1 MVEIGI
7 QLPSAQAGAN
17 AKDIVEV
24 ARMAERLDYDSV
36 WMFDHLFT
44 PVGLESKYPYT
55 KSGDYALTA
64 DDPFYDPLAV
74 FGVVA
79 GATSRVKMGT
89 GVLIPAYRNPVVL
102 GKVLASIENFAP
114 GRIILGIGAGWMREE
129 FDAVGVPYNKRGA
142 RLEEYARALR
152 TIWSGEPSSFDGEF
166 YSWVE
171 AGFLPAPT
179 QPIPLIFGG
188 HGDRALERAAR
199 VGDGWAVVTAPGQGS
214 GLDGAADRIGF
225 IKSLLEKEGRDPA
238 EFHLTYQHAMWFS
251 DHANPKMPLTGPP
264 EEIAKSIAR
273 LQDLGVTMID
283 LMVFGPAS
291 VISENAERFATEVRP
306 SL

>member
-1 MVEIGI
+1 MEIGI
-7 QLPSAQAGAN
+7 QLPSAQPGAN
-17 AKDIVEV
+17 AADIVEV
-24 ARMAERLDYDSV
+24 ARVAERLDYDSV

-64 DDPFYDPLAV
+64 ADPFYDPLGV
-74 FGVVA
+74 FGIVA

-89 GVLIPAYRNPVVL
+89 GVLIPAYRHPIVL

-114 GRIILGIGAGWMREE
+114 GRIVLGIGAGWMREE
-129 FDAVGVPYNKRGA
+129 FDAVGVGYDKRGA

-152 TIWSGEPSSFDGEF
+152 TIWSGQPSSFDGDF
-166 YSWVE
+166 YSWTE

-179 QPIPLIFGG
+179 RPIPLIFGG

-199 VGDGWAVVTAPGQGS
+199 VGDGWAVVTAPGQGT
-214 GLDGAADRIGF
+214 GLEGAASRIGF
-225 IKSLLEKEGRDPA
+225 LQSLLEKHGRNPED
-238 EFHLTYQHAMWFS
+238 FHLTYQHAMWFS
-251 DHANPKMPLTGPP
+251 DHPNPKMPLTGPP
-264 EEIAKSIAR
+264 EEIARSIAR
-273 LQDLGVTMID
+273 LKELGVTMVD

-291 VISENAERFATEVRP
+291 VIAEKAERFATEVRP
-306 SL
+306 AL

>member
-1 MVEIGI
+1 MEIGI
-7 QLPSAQAGAN
+7 QLPSAQQGAN
-17 AKDIVEV
+17 ASDILEV
-24 ARMAERLDYDSV
+24 ARAAERLDYDSV

-74 FGVVA
+74 FGIVA

-89 GVLIPAYRNPVVL
+89 GVLIPAYRHPIVL

-114 GRIILGIGAGWMREE
+114 GRIVLGIGAGWMREE
-129 FDAVGVPYNKRGA
+129 FDAVGVGYTKRGA

-152 TIWSGEPSSFDGEF
+152 TVWSGKPTSFQGRF
-166 YSWVE
+166 YSWTE

-188 HGDRALERAAR
+188 HGDKALERAAR
-199 VGDGWAVVTAPGQGS
+199 VADGWAVVTAPGQGS
-214 GLDGAADRIGF
+214 GLEGAATRIEF
-225 IKSLLEKEGRDPA
+225 IKSLLEKHGRDPA
-238 EFHLTYQHAMWFS
+238 TFDLTYQHAMWFS
-251 DHANPKMPLTGPP
+251 DHPNPKMPLTGPP
-264 EEIAKSIAR
+264 EEIAKSLAR
-273 LQDLGVTMID
+273 LKELGVTMVD

-291 VISENAERFATEVRP
+291 VICENAERFVSEVRATI
-306 SL
+306 